1 MGETRGDSVCCTCVE
16 EGAQP
21 LKSLRI
27 GKTLGQALHRV
38 LAQNQV
44 LPLQNI
50 VHVGALC
57 FTVFYETHQL
67 RVVEHALHV
76 PRGQIEV
83 GVLLLPVD
91 DHRQVVADHLRQR
104 GIHRSRL
111 RTLFVTPARQ
121 SHLHAARVHDQQVL
135 LLPLQRQC
143 RAQTQRAN
151 YTQQESRR
159 LPLKGSV

>member
-57 FTVFYETHQL
+57 FTVFYQTYQL

-111 RTLFVTPARQ
+111 RTLFVTPSRQ

-135 LLPLQRQC
+135 LLPLQ
-143 RAQTQRAN
+143 
-151 YTQQESRR
+151 
-159 LPLKGSV
+159 

>member
-27 GKTLGQALHRV
+27 GKTLGQALHRI

-67 RVVEHALHV
+67 WVVEHALHV

-91 DHRQVVADHLRQR
+91 DHR
-104 GIHRSRL
+104 
-111 RTLFVTPARQ
+111 
-121 SHLHAARVHDQQVL
+121 
-135 LLPLQRQC
+135 
-143 RAQTQRAN
+143 
-151 YTQQESRR
+151 
-159 LPLKGSV
+159 